1 MQFPKITSVEAIAK
15 YKLKIHFADGTQ
27 GIYEISDLAGHG
39 VFKSWDIDNNF
50 FKVFI
55 SKESGA
61 ISWPGEI
68 DIDTIN
74 AYCTIKEISPDKYF
88 NSKIKYATN

>member
-1 MQFPKITSVEAIAK
+1 MEAIEK
-15 YKLKIHFADGTQ
+15 YKLNIWFNDGTH
-27 GIYEISDLAGHG
+27 GVYDVADLAGKG
-39 VFKSWDIDNNF
+39 VFKIWDIDDHF
-50 FKVFI
+50 FGVGI

-74 AYCTIKEISPDKYF
+74 AYCSIKGISPDKF
-88 NSKIKYATN
+88 IKNQVTHATN